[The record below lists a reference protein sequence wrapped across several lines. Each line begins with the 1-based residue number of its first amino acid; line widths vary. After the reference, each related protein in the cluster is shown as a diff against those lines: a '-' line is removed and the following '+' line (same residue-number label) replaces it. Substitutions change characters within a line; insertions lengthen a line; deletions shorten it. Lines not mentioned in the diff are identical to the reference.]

1 MSRIGFTDTH
11 FCRGCDTISSM
22 KKLARFLAEMVVH
35 HLFPA
40 VVFTIVF
47 FKALQVMMPNP
58 GDGLGQALTAI
69 IYFIPGLL
77 VWILVWNAI
86 RMLFKAD
93 SEPTDLPADS
103 PAEPPLLDSAERL
116 KLSAEI
122 EENAK
127 GAPIKDVVAANPGS
141 SAGVWMAWFWGLVA
155 VGWFSF
161 WGWLVSH

>member
-1 MSRIGFTDTH
+1 MSCISFNNAH
-11 FCRGCDTISSM
+11 FRRGRVTISSM

-47 FKALQVMMPNP
+47 FKALQVMMPNR
-58 GDGLGQALTAI
+58 GDGLGQALAAI

-77 VWILVWNAI
+77 VWILVWNVV
-86 RMLFKAD
+86 RMLFKTE
-93 SEPTDLPADS
+93 SEPADQ
-103 PAEPPLLDSAERL
+103 PELDSLEPI
-116 KLSAEI
+116 KLSVEV
-122 EENAK
+122 EESAK
-127 GAPIKDVVAANPGS
+127 GTPIKDIAADEPGS

-161 WGWLVSH
+161 FGWLVSH

>member
-47 FKALQVMMPNP
+47 FKALQVMMPNR

-77 VWILVWNAI
+77 VWILVWNAV
-86 RMLFKAD
+86 RMLFNTD
-93 SEPTDLPADS
+93 SEPADS
-103 PAEPPLLDSAERL
+103 PDEPPLDSPEPIKISAE
-116 KLSAEI
+116 AEAS
-122 EENAK
+122 AK
-127 GAPIKDVVAANPGS
+127 GTPIEDVVADKPGS

-161 WGWLVSH
+161 FGWLVRH

>member
-1 MSRIGFTDTH
+1 MSRISFTDAH
-11 FCRGCDTISSM
+11 FRRGRDTISSM

-47 FKALQVMMPNP
+47 FKALQVMMPNR

-77 VWILVWNAI
+77 VWILVWNAV
-86 RMLFKAD
+86 RMLFKTD
-93 SEPTDLPADS
+93 SEPADS
-103 PAEPPLLDSAERL
+103 PVEPPLLDSAERL
-116 KLSAEI
+116 KLSAEA
-122 EENAK
+122 EEKAK
-127 GAPIKDVVAANPGS
+127 GAPIKDVVADNPGS

-161 WGWLVSH
+161 WRWLVSH

>member
-1 MSRIGFTDTH
+1 MSRISFTDAH
-11 FCRGCDTISSM
+11 FRRGRVTISSM

-47 FKALQVMMPNP
+47 FKALQVMMPNR
-58 GDGLGQALTAI
+58 GDGLGQALAAI

-77 VWILVWNAI
+77 VWILVWNAV
-86 RMLFKAD
+86 RMLFKTD
-93 SEPTDLPADS
+93 SEPADS
-103 PAEPPLLDSAERL
+103 PVEPPLLDSAERL
-116 KLSAEI
+116 KLSAEA
-122 EENAK
+122 EEGAK
-127 GAPIKDVVAANPGS
+127 GAPIKDVVADNPGS

>member
-22 KKLARFLAEMVVH
+22 KKLARFLAELVVH

-58 GDGLGQALTAI
+58 GDGLGQAFMAF
-69 IYFIPGLL
+69 IYFVPGLL
-77 VWILVWNAI
+77 IWILVWNAV
-86 RMLFKAD
+86 RMLFKTE
-93 SEPTDLPADS
+93 SEPADQ
-103 PAEPPLLDSAERL
+103 PELDSLEPI
-116 KLSAEI
+116 KLSVEV
-122 EENAK
+122 EESAK
-127 GAPIKDVVAANPGS
+127 GTPIKDIAADEPGH

-155 VGWFSF
+155 VGWFGFFAWMLSR
-161 WGWLVSH
+161 

>member
-1 MSRIGFTDTH
+1 MSRISFTDAH
-11 FCRGCDTISSM
+11 FRRGRVTISSM

-47 FKALQVMMPNP
+47 FKALQVMMPNR

-77 VWILVWNAI
+77 VWILVWNAV
-86 RMLFKAD
+86 RMLFKTD
-93 SEPTDLPADS
+93 SEPADS
-103 PAEPPLLDSAERL
+103 PVEPPLLDSAERL
-116 KLSAEI
+116 KLSAEA

-127 GAPIKDVVAANPGS
+127 GAPIKDVVADNPGS

-161 WGWLVSH
+161 WRWLVSH

>member
-47 FKALQVMMPNP
+47 FKALQVMMPNR

-77 VWILVWNAI
+77 VWILVWNAV
-86 RMLFKAD
+86 RMLFKTD
-93 SEPTDLPADS
+93 SEPADS
-103 PAEPPLLDSAERL
+103 PDEPAIDSPEPT
-116 KLSAEI
+116 KLSAEA
-122 EENAK
+122 EASAK
-127 GAPIKDVVAANPGS
+127 GTPIKDIAADEPGS

-161 WGWLVSH
+161 FTWMLSR